1 MMFLLQR
8 PLAAGLVCGLALAVP
23 ARGEDAKLPVLR
35 HLEFKLSVSVRG
47 KTEGK
52 VQDAIA
58 ALGSSTSVRS
68 PKQGDALTVVMNS
81 NEEGRIVADVMAA
94 TQDGGLVVDVS
105 EDARTRS
112 RRVVRVGIHAN
123 GRLDFP
129 PDADM
134 SEEEGFVLRF
144 LAREIAPAHLETG
157 SIWNID
163 ENGADYDWRTNF
175 RVIEVK
181 TPDEVRIAL
190 ESSINARKV
199 AGTAVVSSGT
209 VDYDPPMDVPLR
221 MRIDTRTRLQTP
233 STTTTTDLSVS
244 LELAEDSFRK
254 ARQ

>member
-8 PLAAGLVCGLALAVP
+8 SLAAGLACGLALAVP

-35 HLEFKLSVSVRG
+35 HLEFKLSVSVAG

-58 ALGSSTSVRS
+58 ALGSTNARA
-68 PKQGDALTVVMNS
+68 PKRGDAMTVMLNS
-81 NEEGRIVADVMAA
+81 NEEGRIVADVVAA

-112 RRVVRVGIHAN
+112 RHVVRVGIHPN

-134 SEEEGFVLRF
+134 NEEEGFLLRF

-181 TPDEVRIAL
+181 SPDEVRIAF
-190 ESSINARKV
+190 ESSLSARKV
-199 AGTAVVSSGT
+199 GGTAVVSTGT

-221 MRIDTRTRLQTP
+221 MRIDTRTRRQTP
-233 STTTTTDLSVS
+233 SATTTTDLSVT
-244 LELAEDSFRK
+244 LDLADDSFRK
-254 ARQ
+254 PRQ